1 MRQSPLLWMSLASLA
16 LAAGLYGCETP
27 EAFHISGDGSLLASG
42 TGGVD
47 TTPAGGHVGTGG
59 IPAPASGGAVGT
71 GGFMLATGGT
81 TIPASGG
88 AGGRASTGGIAGGG
102 HAGSGSGGTGGPAT
116 GGAAATGG
124 VHAGGSVGTGGRAI
138 GGSVGTGGIAP
149 GTGGS
154 GNIGAGGRGAAGG
167 SPGVGGSAGGAVGT
181 GPCAGLCTP
190 ATDFKFSSGTTY
202 QSPNLGT
209 TAVCYQIATA
219 LTIQGGGCSNCTVS
233 SPARTVKINGAT
245 AANNGAWSTLPAKV
259 NGGYCIQI
267 TAGAPDYTQ
276 FYTF

>member
-1 MRQSPLLWMSLASLA
+1 MRRSPLLWMSLASLA
-16 LAAGLYGCETP
+16 LAVGLYGCETP
-27 EAFHISGDGSLLASG
+27 EAFHIAGDGSLLASG

-47 TTPAGGHVGTGG
+47 VTPSGGSVGTGG
-59 IPAPASGGAVGT
+59 IVASGGVVGT

-81 TIPASGG
+81 TIPATGG
-88 AGGRASTGGIAGGG
+88 VAGRASTGGSPAGG
-102 HAGSGSGGTGGPAT
+102 HAGSNSGGTAGHAT
-116 GGAAATGG
+116 GGAIATGG
-124 VHAGGSVGTGGRAI
+124 THAGGAVGTGGRAQGGSVGTGGM
-138 GGSVGTGGIAP
+138 AP
-149 GTGGS
+149 GTGGA
-154 GNIGAGGRGAAGG
+154 GNVAGSVGSGG
-167 SPGVGGSAGGAVGT
+167 SGVGGSAGGAVGT

-209 TAVCYQIATA
+209 TAVCYQVATA
-219 LTIQGGGCSNCTVS
+219 LTIQGGGCSNCTVN

-245 AANNGAWSTLPAKV
+245 AANNGSWSNLPAKV

-267 TAGAPDYTQ
+267 SAGAPDYTQ

>member
-1 MRQSPLLWMSLASLA
+1 MSLASLA
-16 LAAGLYGCETP
+16 LAVGLYGCEAP

-47 TTPAGGHVGTGG
+47 MSPTGGSVGSGG
-59 IPAPASGGAVGT
+59 IPASGGSTGT
-71 GGFMLATGGT
+71 GGFTLSTGGT
-81 TIPASGG
+81 TIPGTGG
-88 AGGRASTGGIAGGG
+88 AAGHASTGGTAGTG
-102 HAGSGSGGTGGPAT
+102 HGGSGSGGTGGHAT
-116 GGAAATGG
+116 GGAVASGG
-124 VHAGGSVGTGGRAI
+124 AQAGGSVGTGGRAM
-138 GGSVGTGGIAP
+138 GGSVGSGGIAP
-149 GTGGS
+149 GTGGA
-154 GNIGAGGRGAAGG
+154 GTGGRGGAGG
-167 SPGVGGSAGGAVGT
+167 SPGMGGSAGGAVGT

-209 TAVCYQIATA
+209 TAVCYEVATT

-233 SPARTVKINGAT
+233 SPARTVKINGTT
-245 AANNGAWSTLPAKV
+245 AANNGSWSNLPAKV